1 MEENSHPHGAVQ
13 LHEVGSWYLPL
24 ETLIPLAGPVT
35 CGWDL
40 SLNWG
45 GPTACK
51 GDLISLEVHLAC
63 P

>member
-13 LHEVGSWYLPL
+13 LHEVGSWYLRL

-45 GPTACK
+45 VLQPARET
-51 GDLISLEVHLAC
+51 SY